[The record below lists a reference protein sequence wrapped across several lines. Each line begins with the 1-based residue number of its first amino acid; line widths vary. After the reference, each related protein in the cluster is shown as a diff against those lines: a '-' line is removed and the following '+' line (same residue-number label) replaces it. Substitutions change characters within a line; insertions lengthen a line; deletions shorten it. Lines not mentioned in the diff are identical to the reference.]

1 MGLVA
6 LIPITLLFY
15 RLLYGPEPHM
25 ESSIFRPAILS
36 LCIGLYLASGRSWP
50 TTNELKLIGVFA
62 ILCSTLL
69 VTSLLATNPARA
81 MQEWVKLIVMCVIAV
96 TLCRALMSNIVA
108 ATFGTAMVISS
119 IGLGVL
125 IVVIYVRYMGFTPPS
140 YSATRVFKAAAM
152 DEAGLPLNPLAF
164 ECVFSFLSGMCLLR
178 GRKVLWCLGGVLLL
192 FSSALT
198 GSRAPLAVFA
208 LSCLAFGV
216 FHGLR
221 SKAML
226 LRVGSIFLVLVLT
239 AAGIAGVASVSP
251 HQLSRITEGRWELW
265 SVAVHKFAIHP
276 LWGNGYL
283 SVKDDPTY
291 IVGGYHNE
299 YLTALAEQGLIGFAA
314 VMYLFGSLLRRC
326 YHLAIDPRFRNQNG
340 QLILFTGLF
349 LMFRALVE
357 LPGLFGTAQGP
368 ADFLAYIFLAIAMS
382 RTPDVEPQA
391 ASAQTRVSRTRFA
404 ALCMPAR
411 VNLSFSEDPY

>member
-1 MGLVA
+1 MLSMGLVA

-15 RLLYGPEPHM
+15 RLLYGPEPHL
-25 ESSIFRPAILS
+25 ESSICRPAILS
-36 LCIGLYLASGRSWP
+36 VCIALYLASGRSWP
-50 TTNELKLIGVFA
+50 TTNEQKLIGVFA

-96 TLCRALMSNIVA
+96 TLCRALMNNTVA
-108 ATFGTAMVISS
+108 TTFGTALVISS

-125 IVVIYVRYMGFTPPS
+125 IVVTYVRYMGFTLPS

-152 DEAGLPLNPLAF
+152 DESGLPLNPLAF
-164 ECVFSFLSGMCLLR
+164 ECIFTFLSGMCLLR
-178 GRKVLWCLGGVLLL
+178 GRKVLCFLGGVLLL

-198 GSRAPLAVFA
+198 GSRAPLAVFT

-216 FHGLR
+216 FQGLR

-226 LRVGSIFLVLVLT
+226 LRVVSIFLVLVLT
-239 AAGIAGVASVSP
+239 AAGIVGVASVSP
-251 HQLSRITEGRWELW
+251 QQLSRITEGRSEIW

-283 SVKDDPTY
+283 SVEDDPTY

-314 VMYLFGSLLRRC
+314 VM
-326 YHLAIDPRFRNQNG
+326 
-340 QLILFTGLF
+340 
-349 LMFRALVE
+349 
-357 LPGLFGTAQGP
+357 
-368 ADFLAYIFLAIAMS
+368 
-382 RTPDVEPQA
+382 
-391 ASAQTRVSRTRFA
+391 
-404 ALCMPAR
+404 
-411 VNLSFSEDPY
+411 